1 MSVNNERQGKVET
14 YISPNSVLCAWMT
27 PESNIKIS
35 LTRIERIDCRG
46 QVVQRKEQVKLSEEE
61 LCTLKRFPP
70 CLTSSST
77 FNDSNTSVMLPSK
90 RGLYLLKLVLV
101 PKRQPGVQ
109 MNLTSSELPN
119 EIQKILR
126 EVSVKKVVY
135 HAKTDH
141 VSVNYLVEMHDN
153 ENDTTNVK
161 TGYTQYQIFYC
172 LEK

>member
-1 MSVNNERQGKVET
+1 
-14 YISPNSVLCAWMT
+14 
-27 PESNIKIS
+27 
-35 LTRIERIDCRG
+35 
-46 QVVQRKEQVKLSEEE
+46 
-61 LCTLKRFPP
+61 
-70 CLTSSST
+70 
-77 FNDSNTSVMLPSK
+77 
-90 RGLYLLKLVLV
+90 
-101 PKRQPGVQ
+101 

-141 VSVNYLVEMHDN
+141 VPVNYLVEMHDN